1 MILTKY
7 LCKLHPFISAIV
19 PQTRNL
25 RSNIK
30 IGKDKFQLSV
40 DVHKFNKDE
49 LRVKARP
56 DCLVIEGKQERKTKT
71 GYVMRRFTRK
81 FRLPPGCSPKKIESK
96 LSPEGILTIT
106 APRKNWETTTP
117 CETLIPIGYS
127 DPQKNDKE
135 KINIK
140 STNSCEDYL
149 NNKDNKK

>member
-49 LRVKARP
+49 LRVKVRP

-81 FRLPPGCSPKKIESK
+81 FRSSNYYFTIHCCSRFSFKSRYPNIELPLTELK
-96 LSPEGILTIT
+96 LHRHDDLLYAAIVPLFNTYFT
-106 APRKNWETTTP
+106 A
-117 CETLIPIGYS
+117 
-127 DPQKNDKE
+127 
-135 KINIK
+135 
-140 STNSCEDYL
+140 
-149 NNKDNKK
+149 